1 MYSDTACTGMANHAI
16 VVVGY
21 GTLAGNDYWLI
32 KNSWGTSWGI
42 KGYMMM
48 ARNAGNMCGIASRPM
63 YPLV

>member
-1 MYSDTACTGMANHAI
+1 MANHAI

-32 KNSWGTSWGI
+32 KNSWGTTWGMQ
-42 KGYMMM
+42 GFAMV
-48 ARNAGNMCGIASRPM
+48 ARNRNNLCDIATYTF